1 MAGAVAVVAGMALD
15 CKYPRLEDLGVGP
28 VGRTGGR
35 LLRAGMPIIYRH
47 DRGMMGAAVQDL
59 PHVIMAVAAAGRVL

>member
-1 MAGAVAVVAGMALD
+1 
-15 CKYPRLEDLGVGP
+15 
-28 VGRTGGR
+28 
-35 LLRAGMPIIYRH
+35 MPIIYRH